1 MPLHIFPA
9 KAKIKIV
16 RIYIAIFYRIVFHT
30 MIHSQDLHKYLQKYQ
45 DIERKF
51 FMIAR
56 TDIFNINFYKKERF
70 HGSYKGM
77 HYRIEKYAP
86 EEGDTVLRVTVW
98 PGPYNFDTTPDEQK
112 TSASYPFTDDGLTE
126 VCDYLNKFHTEHF
139 CD

>member
-1 MPLHIFPA
+1 
-9 KAKIKIV
+9 
-16 RIYIAIFYRIVFHT
+16 

-51 FMIAR
+51 FKIAR

-86 EEGDTVLRVTVW
+86 KEGDTVLRVTVW
-98 PGPYNFDTTPDEQK
+98 PGPYNFNTTPDEQK